1 MLEGSDPA
9 GGWSAAGAPRPGL
22 LVGREAECETL
33 DRLLAD
39 VRGGESRV
47 LVLRGEAGAGK
58 SALLDHLVARSSG
71 CRVVAATGVRSE
83 MELPFAAVHQLCLP
97 MLDLLDSLP
106 EPQRHA
112 LGTAF
117 GMRPGPA
124 PDQFLISL
132 AVLTLLAQAADERPL
147 VCVIDDAQWLDRAS
161 AQILAFVA
169 RRLKAENAACVFAVR
184 ETAGSDVLPGLPV
197 LEVGGLRDTDARTL
211 LGRVLPGPLDEE
223 VRDRILFEARGNPL
237 ALIELPRTVRE
248 GGFVAAARR
257 SLPDRLENGFQ
268 RRLDGLPAD
277 SRTVLLLA
285 AAEPLGDPAL
295 LRRAADVLGVDVAAA
310 GEAGELV
317 DFGDRVRFRH
327 PLVRSAVYD
336 AAVPRERRRAHRALA
351 DATDAATDPD
361 RRAWHRAHGAAHP
374 DEGIAA
380 ELERSAGR
388 AQARGGLAAAAAF
401 LERAAALTPDAGRQ
415 AERALNAARV
425 KLLAG
430 APASA
435 LELLAAAEAGP
446 LSELQQANADL
457 LRARL
462 AYVTD
467 RGSDAP
473 PILVKAA
480 KRLEPI
486 DVRLSRATYLDAM
499 SAAIFTGRL
508 ARPGG
513 GTPEVA
519 SAAGAAP
526 RPPHPPG
533 APDLLLDGFAALFN
547 EGYAAAA
554 PVLRRALA
562 AFPGGTSAEE
572 GLRWMWPA
580 CIAAIHTWEDALW
593 EALSGRFVELA
604 RGAGALSELPLA
616 LTMRAH
622 LLLYTGDLAA
632 AGALIDELRAA
643 IEATGGSLADY
654 GAMTLAALRGREAE
668 AAALIEAT
676 TADVTRRGEGIGITA
691 AELAT
696 AVLGNGLGRYRE
708 AMIAARRA
716 ASQERDPGLANWA
729 AVELI
734 EAAARSGESEAAAGA
749 LRRMSEIAA
758 VSGTDWALGVEAR
771 SRALLADDEAAEPLY
786 QESITRLG
794 RTRMRPD
801 LARAHLL
808 YGEWLRRGR
817 RRTEARENLRTA
829 FDLFTEIGMAAF
841 ADRSARELQATGETA
856 RRRDVAGAGPLTPQE
871 TQIAK
876 LARTGLTNKEI
887 ATRLFVSPRTVEY
900 HLRKVFAKLG
910 ITSRHQLEGLPDAED
925 FGSGARPARAP

>member
-1 MLEGSDPA
+1 M
-9 GGWSAAGAPRPGL
+9 
-22 LVGREAECETL
+22 GRDVECETL
-33 DRLLAD
+33 DQLLAD
-39 VRGGESRV
+39 VRGGESQV

-58 SALLDHLVARSSG
+58 SALLDHLVAKSSG

-83 MELPFAAVHQLCLP
+83 MELAFAAVHQLCVP

-106 EPQRHA
+106 EPQHEA

-117 GMRPGPA
+117 GMRAGPA
-124 PDQFLISL
+124 PDQLLISL
-132 AVLTLLAQAADERPL
+132 AVLNLLAQAADERPL
-147 VCVIDDAQWLDRAS
+147 VCVIDDAQWLDSAS
-161 AQILAFVA
+161 AQILTFVA
-169 RRLKAENAACVFAVR
+169 RRLKAESVACVFAVR
-184 ETAGSDVLPGLPV
+184 DTGETDVLSGLPV

-211 LGRVLPGPLDEE
+211 LSRVVAGPLDEE

-237 ALIELPRTVRE
+237 ALLELPRTVPE
-248 GGFVAAARR
+248 GGFVAAPRW
-257 SLPDRLENGFQ
+257 SLPDRLEDGFQ
-268 RRLDGLPAD
+268 RRLNDLPSD
-277 SRTVLLLA
+277 SLMVLLLA
-285 AAEPLGDPAL
+285 AAEPLGDPSL
-295 LRRAADVLGVDVAAA
+295 LRRAADVLGVDVTAAD
-310 GEAGELV
+310 EADELI
-317 DFGDRVRFRH
+317 DFSDRVRFRH

-336 AAVPRERRRAHRALA
+336 SAAPRERRRAHRALA
-351 DATDAATDPD
+351 EATDAVTDSD

-415 AERALNAARV
+415 AERALDAARV

-430 APASA
+430 APDSA
-435 LELLAAAEAGP
+435 LKLLAAAESGP

-467 RGSDAP
+467 RGRDAP

-480 KRLEPI
+480 QGFEPV

-499 SAAIFTGRL
+499 SAAVFTGRL

-513 GTPEVA
+513 GTLEVA
-519 SAAGAAP
+519 KAAGAAP
-526 RPPHPPG
+526 RLPHPPR
-533 APDLLLDGFAALFN
+533 APDLLLDGFVALFN
-547 EGYAAAA
+547 EGYMAAA
-554 PVLRRALA
+554 PILRRALA
-562 AFPGGTSAEE
+562 AFPDGTSADEE
-572 GLRWMWPA
+572 LRWMWPA
-580 CIAAIHTWEDALW
+580 CIAAVHTWDDDLW

-604 RGAGALSELPLA
+604 RGVGALSELPLA

-632 AGALIDELRAA
+632 AGALIDEAQA
-643 IEATGGSLADY
+643 VIEVTGSSLAGY

-668 AAALIEAT
+668 ASALIET
-676 TADVTRRGEGIGITA
+676 TTKDVTRRGEGIGITA

-708 AMIAARRA
+708 AMIAARRG
-716 ASQERDPGLANWA
+716 ASHERDPGLANWA
-729 AVELI
+729 AVEFI
-734 EAAARSGESEAAAGA
+734 EAATRSGKNEAAAGA
-749 LRRMSEIAA
+749 LHRISEVAA

-771 SRALLADDEAAEPLY
+771 SRALLADEEVAEPLY

-794 RTRMRPD
+794 RTRIRPD

-808 YGEWLRRGR
+808 YGEWLRRER
-817 RRTEARENLRTA
+817 RRAQARENLRTA
-829 FDLFTEIGMAAF
+829 FDLFTEIGMTAF
-841 ADRSARELQATGETA
+841 ADRAARELQATGETA
-856 RRRDVAGAGPLTPQE
+856 RKLAVEAAGPLTPQE
-871 TQIAK
+871 AQIAK

-900 HLRKVFAKLG
+900 HLRKVFTKLG
-910 ITSRHQLEGLPDAED
+910 ITSRHQLEDLL
-925 FGSGARPARAP
+925 